1 MPENKSDKLDDEIKS
16 FFEEFVPMGA
26 IHLKK
31 NLTAEELESALD
43 ELTSKI
49 GETDSKSDECEDGER
64 VLDTSGYEEGLK
76 FLKTVNAI
84 AEKYA
89 DSFDGNIASNES
101 LYSIPQGMIEKF
113 PKVLRNV
120 LAYEVYLD
128 VH

>member
-1 MPENKSDKLDDEIKS
+1 MPENKSDKLDNEIKD
-16 FFEEFVPMGA
+16 FFASIFGPVSEP
-26 IHLKK
+26 
-31 NLTAEELESALD
+31 D
-43 ELTSKI
+43 
-49 GETDSKSDECEDGER
+49 GESDECEEGER

-89 DSFDGNIASNES
+89 DEFDGHIASNET

-113 PKVLRNV
+113 PKVLKNV